1 MMVRGVRGATTVAE
15 NRAEAIV
22 DAAAELLAEM
32 IEANGIVEDEVASVI
47 FTSTPD
53 LDAGFPAPA
62 GRKVGWS
69 RVALLGMQ
77 ELSVP
82 GATERTVRI
91 LIHWNTEKGLDDLVH
106 VYLHG
111 AQSLRPDLTQRR
123 QALQGET
130 VGGDREGDRS

>member
-1 MMVRGVRGATTVAE
+1 MVRGVRGATTVAV
-15 NRAEAIV
+15 NRADAIV

-32 IEANGIVEDEVASVI
+32 IEANGIIEDEVASVI

-77 ELSVP
+77 ELGVP

-91 LIHWNTEKGLDDLVH
+91 LIHWNTGKGLDDIVH

-111 AQSLRPDLTQRR
+111 AQALRPDLTQRR
-123 QALQGET
+123 QALQSET
-130 VGGDREGDRS
+130 VGIDPEGDRS

>member
-15 NRAEAIV
+15 NRADAIV
-22 DAAAELLAEM
+22 DAAAELLAQM
-32 IEANGIVEDEVASVI
+32 IEVNGIIEDEVASVI

-77 ELSVP
+77 ELAVP
-82 GATERTVRI
+82 GGIERTVRI
-91 LIHWNTEKGLDDLVH
+91 LIHWNTDKGLDDIVH

-111 AQSLRPDLTQRR
+111 AQGLRPDLVQRR
-123 QALQGET
+123 QILQGES
-130 VGGDREGDRS
+130 VGRDREGDRS